1 MIQIY
6 RKLRQQLL
14 TENKFQK
21 YLMYAFGEIFL
32 VVIGI
37 LLALQ
42 FNNWSIEN
50 ANKVKEEWYL
60 INMVEDIEYQRDI
73 LKEMKEHYE
82 NCVKT
87 SESILKS
94 YKKEKNFRNIDSL
107 NEKLNLLMEVDNFP
121 NINNTYQELISSG
134 QQALIKNKELSVS
147 IIDYYLFSEDNYIDI
162 KNNNDNVYYRELH
175 PMFYDLAQIV
185 ILEDEL
191 YDDKEHLF
199 ETDDEIET
207 ILEKK
212 LENEETKIKFLN
224 ALKSLILINQLQLE
238 MIDETIKKGRILVQ
252 KIDEELGLTP
262 EMDNQTE

>member
-1 MIQIY
+1 MVQLF
-6 RKLRQQLL
+6 RKIRQKLL
-14 TENKFQK
+14 EEKKISQYFT
-21 YLMYAFGEIFL
+21 YAIGEILL

-60 INMVEDIEYQRDI
+60 INMVEDIEYQRDV
-73 LKEMKEHYE
+73 LKYMKEHYE

-87 SESILKS
+87 SKSILKS

-107 NEKLNLLMEVDNFP
+107 NEKLNLLMKVDNFP

-147 IIDYYLFSEDNYIDI
+147 IIDYYLYSEDNYIDI

-185 ILEDEL
+185 ILENEL
-191 YDDKEHLF
+191 YEDKEHLF
-199 ETDDEIET
+199 QTDDEIEA
-207 ILEKK
+207 ILAKK
-212 LENEETKIKFLN
+212 LENEEIKIKFLN
-224 ALKSLILINQLQLE
+224 ALKSLILINKLHLE
-238 MIDETIKKGRILVQ
+238 MIDETIKMGRILVQ
-252 KIDEELGLTP
+252 KIDNELGLTP
-262 EMDNQTE
+262 EMVNQTE